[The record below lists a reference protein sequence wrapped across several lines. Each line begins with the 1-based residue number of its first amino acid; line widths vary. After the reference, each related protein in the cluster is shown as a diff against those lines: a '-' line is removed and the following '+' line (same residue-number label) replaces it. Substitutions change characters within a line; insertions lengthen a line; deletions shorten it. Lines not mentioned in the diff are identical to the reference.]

1 MISTESPASRAAPPL
16 PLTAASLAALEA
28 AAGALARLDTALDS
42 HPLAPAWLYRARLDA
57 VRREAAIDGQLIDP
71 WHLAALIEG
80 VRFRMTGETPLDRG
94 ITFAAARHAFG
105 LYRWRLHPDEE
116 RQQEIARAA
125 AHLQEAAGPH
135 SALVGAALGVHS
147 WLDRGGAR
155 APMRAAL
162 ALYWVER
169 HITRLPYPFSAAGA
183 LSAETPW
190 TIATWTGEF
199 LGALAAEAEDGLHLL
214 RILERDWFEGRHA
227 VRDRRR
233 GSYAAAAVDVLAAAP
248 VVSATSLAMAL
259 RIAPKNAGRLL
270 ENFTL
275 LGIAVEV
282 THRSKRR
289 LYGLRHLAPLREA
302 AARARQAALIGR
314 GRGRPGGYAGGTAD
328 AEPEPGAP
336 GPIKSPPPLPRR
348 ERDQFECGEL
358 DRWMAV
364 ADQAIRRAQRALE
377 VYGIR
382 QSGQTI
388 MPEGEHVPSYPFE
401 NT

>member
-1 MISTESPASRAAPPL
+1 MESTASPASRAAPPL
-16 PLTAASLAALEA
+16 PLTAASLAPLEA

-42 HPLAPAWLYRARLDA
+42 HPLAPAWLYRAHLDA
-57 VRREAAIDGQLIDP
+57 VRRDAAADGQLIDP

-94 ITFAAARHAFG
+94 ITFAAARHALD
-105 LYRWRLHPDEE
+105 LYRWRLHPDEG

-125 AHLQEAAGPH
+125 LHLRDAAGPH

-147 WLDRGGAR
+147 WLDRGGSR

-162 ALYWVER
+162 GRYWVER
-169 HITRLPYPFSAAGA
+169 RITRLPFPFSGASA
-183 LSAETPW
+183 LSEEAPW
-190 TIATWTGEF
+190 PLAAWTGEF

-214 RILERDWFEGRHA
+214 RIVERDWHAGRRA

-233 GSYAAAAVDVLAAAP
+233 GSYAAAAVDILAAAP
-248 VVSATSLAMAL
+248 VVSTTSLAMAL
-259 RIAPKNAGRLL
+259 GIAPKNAGRLL

-289 LYGLRHLAPLREA
+289 LYGMKHLAPLREA
-302 AARARQAALIGR
+302 AAAPPRSALIGR
-314 GRGRPGGYAGGTAD
+314 GRGRPSACAGRTAD
-328 AEPEPGAP
+328 AKPGPAAP
-336 GPIKSPPPLPRR
+336 PPIKSPPPLPRP
-348 ERDQFECGEL
+348 ERDQFEFGEL
-358 DRWMAV
+358 DRWMAL

-377 VYGIR
+377 VYGVLPDD
-382 QSGQTI
+382 SNA
-388 MPEGEHVPSYPFE
+388 EGGCGSTERSAE
-401 NT
+401 K